1 MPFASVQ
8 LERDGIFHAQCR
20 TLDNHSSHNTS
31 LPETVTT
38 TAPTM
43 TTSVCAGQTAALLR
57 IPFIAQAT
65 LILSPLL
72 GWFIDRY
79 GAARGFSVFLVGPCW
94 LGWLLVTI
102 TAAMH
107 GKSSIDMLLYLAF
120 ALLSIATWM
129 GGLLTV
135 QTGLY
140 FVGKTR
146 GRVIFMLN
154 ALFDAGT
161 VTYLGLW
168 AIGDTWNLS
177 LTAVSA
183 GFMCLSV
190 IVLGAGVYFWMVAVP
205 DEEEKGLVVERDS
218 PATEHGPKKED
229 CLMREQDENKGKD
242 TEEWMDAEQAANT
255 RKQKTSS
262 VTAEWKKPCK
272 ILPQATGSTSSLGP
286 SEDSKEQQQ
295 LQVSPTAAML
305 SSSSS
310 NAECPSL
317 VLPLSN
323 LSDRKDDTDSMTKKT
338 NYCIISEQTTWQQL
352 VSAPFLYMCVFYG
365 IHSASSQWNLVT
377 QRDFL
382 AHLGDNAD
390 GNRYLTIFTL
400 LMPLSVV
407 AMPIGDVIVQ
417 RWGYV
422 VAFHAINGLAMGYS
436 LIKLLCTS
444 LPGQVAGFVM
454 FAVFQSFLYGISF
467 SFLPTFLSN
476 HVAGQAVGMLFLL
489 MGVFGL
495 VGIPLAN
502 LAVERFNVNFFIP
515 NCIYASLIVPAVV
528 AAFGIGRSMKFEMAA
543 KTKKGMG
550 MHESRELRC
559 LHELLLTTF
568 SLPY

>member
-1 MPFASVQ
+1 VRLGTDAIVGTY
-8 LERDGIFHAQCR
+8 LERDGIFHTQCR
-20 TLDNHSSHNTS
+20 TLDSNNTWLS
-31 LPETVTT
+31 ENATT
-38 TAPTM
+38 TATTTTT
-43 TTSVCAGQTAALLR
+43 TTSVCARQTADLLR

-79 GAARGFSVFLVGPCW
+79 GAARGFYIFLVTPCW
-94 LGWLLVTI
+94 LGWFLVTL
-102 TAAMH
+102 TAARH
-107 GKSSIDMLLYLAF
+107 GKSSSPSIDALLYFAF

-140 FVGKTR
+140 FVGKAR

-168 AIGDTWNLS
+168 AIGDTWDLS

-190 IVLGAGVYFWMVAVP
+190 IVLGAGVYFWTVAVP
-205 DEEEKGLVVERDS
+205 DEEEESTVIAEQ
-218 PATEHGPKKED
+218 HGPEEED
-229 CLMREQDENKGKD
+229 DRLMRQQEDEMERNDIDKHSLP
-242 TEEWMDAEQAANT
+242 EEWTDAEPVVNPSSHEEMATVPMANEMKKKQ
-255 RKQKTSS
+255 RKL
-262 VTAEWKKPCK
+262 
-272 ILPQATGSTSSLGP
+272 LPQITGSTSSLGP
-286 SEDSKEQQQ
+286 SENSEEQQQRQVSPRAPMSSPSGAESRCSCPSSALPLLMVSDSKEDI
-295 LQVSPTAAML
+295 
-305 SSSSS
+305 
-310 NAECPSL
+310 
-317 VLPLSN
+317 PL
-323 LSDRKDDTDSMTKKT
+323 SMTKTK
-338 NYCIISEQTTWQQL
+338 YCLIAERTIWQQL

-365 IHSASSQWNLVT
+365 VHSASSQWNLVT

-407 AMPIGDVIVQ
+407 AMPVGDVIVHC
-417 RWGYV
+417 WGYV
-422 VAFHAINGLAMGYS
+422 AAFHCINGLAMGYS

-467 SFLPTFLSN
+467 SFLPTFLAN

-502 LAVERFNVNFFIP
+502 LAVERFDGNFFIP
-515 NCIYASLIVPAVV
+515 NCVYASLIVPAVV
-528 AAFGIGRSMKFEMAA
+528 ATFGIGRSMKLETAA
-543 KTKKGMG
+543 KARNGIA
-550 MHESRELRC
+550 S
-559 LHELLLTTF
+559 
-568 SLPY
+568 